1 MDERR
6 QIAVAVR
13 MVWLKREPPKYGEVL
28 HEGLDD
34 LLGCHDLER
43 KEFVEANLLAAFVL
57 ARDC

>member
-1 MDERR
+1 LDERR
-6 QIAVAVR
+6 QIAVVVR
-13 MVWLKREPPKYGEVL
+13 MVLLKREPPEDGKVL

-34 LLGCHDLER
+34 LLGRHGLER